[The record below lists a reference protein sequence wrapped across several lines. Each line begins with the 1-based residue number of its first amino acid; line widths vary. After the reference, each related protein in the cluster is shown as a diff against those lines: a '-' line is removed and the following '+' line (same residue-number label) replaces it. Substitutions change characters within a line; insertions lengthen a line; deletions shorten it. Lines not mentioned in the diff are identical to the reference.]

1 MVPSAAVAT
10 DARTWIR
17 NQLLNNIQNDEIFNN
32 DYVRYQ
38 DIQQAWSGLGTIQR
52 VFQSIL
58 MPKQVELT
66 TKHLLR
72 FLSIL
77 IYISADDFLDG
88 FPGNCFDQGGG
99 LLYKDSELSFK
110 VDQVPSFGDLAPRRA
125 FFNAQYLFTPVRQ
138 SSLLPSTCNINK
150 RCRRRCLSPPPSNI
164 STTSAGFPSK

>member
-1 MVPSAAVAT
+1 MVPSAAIAKE
-10 DARTWIR
+10 ARKWIR
-17 NQLLNNIQNDEIFNN
+17 NQLLDNIQNDEIFNN

-38 DIQQAWSGLGTIQR
+38 DIQQAWSGLDTIQR

-77 IYISADDFLDG
+77 IYIRADDFLDG

-99 LLYKDSELSFK
+99 LLYNDLELPFR
-110 VDQVPSFGDLAPRRA
+110 DHQVPSFGDLALRRA

-138 SSLLPSTCNINK
+138 STLLPSMCNTNK
-150 RCRRRCLSPPPSNI
+150 RCRRHCLSPQPSNI
-164 STTSAGFPSK
+164 

>member
-17 NQLLNNIQNDEIFNN
+17 N

-110 VDQVPSFGDLAPRRA
+110 VDQVPSFGDLALRRA